1 MGITTFPLGPAPDR
15 RRYSRILL
23 ATDLA
28 AASEAATA
36 EALRLAAQLGSHI
49 LIVNVIDAGAL
60 RRTAGR
66 GPAVH
71 QVRAARE
78 AAMSD
83 LVARGRSH
91 GIQVSF
97 LIWEGDPAE
106 SIIEAA
112 TSEGADLI
120 VIGNRG
126 HSGVGRAL
134 IGSVSDEVVR
144 NAGCPVLVVRRSPS
158 AG

>member
-1 MGITTFPLGPAPDR
+1 V
-15 RRYSRILL
+15 LL

-28 AASEAATA
+28 ASSEPATA
-36 EALRLAAQLGSHI
+36 EAFRIAGQLGASL

-60 RRTAGR
+60 RRVAGR
-66 GPAVH
+66 GPAMH
-71 QVRAARE
+71 EVRAVRE
-78 AAMSD
+78 GEMGV
-83 LVARGRSH
+83 LLARGRTH
-91 GIQVSF
+91 GLRVSY

-106 SIIEAA
+106 AIIEAA
-112 TSEGADLI
+112 ASEGVDLI

-144 NAGCPVLVVRRSPS
+144 NAGCPVLVVRRS
-158 AG
+158 AGAD